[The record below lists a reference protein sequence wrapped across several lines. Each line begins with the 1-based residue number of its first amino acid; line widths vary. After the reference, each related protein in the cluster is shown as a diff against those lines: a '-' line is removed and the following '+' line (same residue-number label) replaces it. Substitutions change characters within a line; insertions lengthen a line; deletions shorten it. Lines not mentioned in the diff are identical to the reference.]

1 LSDAHFYIIDLSV
14 AQIKVIGM
22 PTVHT
27 LRTGNLFIADAVAL
41 VNGFVRLASHLVM
54 APVERIANACD
65 VAGLLGARRA
75 TWRASSTLY
84 RAARR
89 EGHRSRRRGLFACLH
104 YLSEL
109 T

>member
-1 LSDAHFYIIDLSV
+1 MLRI
-14 AQIKVIGM
+14 
-22 PTVHT
+22 HT
-27 LRTGNLFIADAVAL
+27 LQTENLFFADAVVL
-41 VNGFVRLASHLVM
+41 VNGFGRLASHLVM
-54 APVERIANACD
+54 APVERIADACD
-65 VAGLLGARRA
+65 VAGLLGVRRA
-75 TWRASSTLY
+75 MWRASSTLY